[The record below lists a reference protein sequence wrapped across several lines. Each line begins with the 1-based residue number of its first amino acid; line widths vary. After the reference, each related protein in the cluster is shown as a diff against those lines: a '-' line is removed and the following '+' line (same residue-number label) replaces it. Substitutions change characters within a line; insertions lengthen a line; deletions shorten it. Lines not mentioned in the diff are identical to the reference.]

1 MRLLPGGCRNAII
14 IRHDLSYKEVPTMQT
29 ALITGGSRGIGAAIV
44 RGLAQKGWQV
54 AFCYKTSDA
63 AAQQLAQETGALPIR
78 CDVTRSEQVRKMVEA
93 ATRQLGHIDLLV
105 NNAGVA
111 WQGLLTDMAD
121 ADWHTVLDTSL
132 TAAFYACREVLPG
145 MVSRKSGRIINISS
159 IWGRVG
165 ASCEAAY
172 SAAKAGLIGLT
183 KALAKELGPS
193 GITVNCLCPGVIRTD
208 MLSCYTEDDLAALAE
223 ETPLCRLG
231 TPEDVANTVCWLAA
245 DGAGFVTGQ
254 VIGVDGGFGQ

>member
-1 MRLLPGGCRNAII
+1 
-14 IRHDLSYKEVPTMQT
+14 MQT

-44 RGLAQKGWQV
+44 RALSERGWRV
-54 AFCYKTSDA
+54 AFCYRSSDA
-63 AAQQLAQETGALPIR
+63 AAQQLSAETGAIPIR
-78 CDVTRSEQVRKMVEA
+78 CDVTDSAQVREMVRTA
-93 ATRQLGHIDLLV
+93 LRQLSHIDLLV

-111 WQGLLTDMAD
+111 WQGLLTDMTD
-121 ADWHTVLDTSL
+121 GDWRTVLDTSL
-132 TAAFYACREVLPG
+132 TAAFFACRESIHG
-145 MVSRKSGRIINISS
+145 MVSQGSGRIINISS

-208 MLSCYTEDDLAALAE
+208 MLSCYTEDDLSALAE

-231 TPEDVANTVCWLAA
+231 TPEEVAAAVCWLA
-245 DGAGFVTGQ
+245 DEKAGFITGQ

>member
-1 MRLLPGGCRNAII
+1 M
-14 IRHDLSYKEVPTMQT
+14 KT
-29 ALITGGSRGIGAAIV
+29 ALVTGGSRGIGAAIV
-44 RGLAQKGWQV
+44 RALTAKGWQV
-54 AFCYKTSDA
+54 AFCYRSSHE
-63 AAQQLAQETGALPIR
+63 AAQQLSQETGALAIP
-78 CDVTRSEQVRKMVEA
+78 CDVTDSEQVRAMVTEA
-93 ATRQLGHIDLLV
+93 ARRLSHIDLLV

-111 WQGLLTDMAD
+111 WQGLLTDMTD
-121 ADWHTVLDTSL
+121 DDWRSVLDTSL
-132 TAAFYACREVLPG
+132 SAAFYTCRAVIPG
-145 MVSRKSGRIINISS
+145 MVSRRAGRIINISS

-172 SAAKAGLIGLT
+172 SAAKAGLIGLS

-208 MLSCYTEDDLAALAE
+208 MLACYTPEDLAALAD

-231 TPEDVANTVCWLAA
+231 TPEDVAAAVCWLAEEK
-245 DGAGFVTGQ
+245 AGFITGQ

>member
-1 MRLLPGGCRNAII
+1 M
-14 IRHDLSYKEVPTMQT
+14 KT

-44 RGLAQKGWQV
+44 RALTKQGWQV
-54 AFCYKTSDA
+54 AFCYRSSEA
-63 AAQQLAQETGALPIR
+63 AAQQLASETGAVAIP
-78 CDVTRSEQVRKMVEA
+78 CDVTDSQQVAITVAEA
-93 ATRQLGHIDLLV
+93 THRLSHIDLLV

-111 WQGLLTDMAD
+111 WQGLLTDMTD
-121 ADWHTVLDTSL
+121 DDWHVVLDTSL
-132 TAAFYACREVLPG
+132 TAAFFTCRAVIPG
-145 MVSRKSGRIINISS
+145 MVSRRSGRIINISS

-193 GITVNCLCPGVIRTD
+193 GITVNCLCPGVIQTD
-208 MLSCYTEDDLAALAE
+208 MLACYTPDDLAALAD

-231 TPEDVANTVCWLAA
+231 TPEDVAAAVCWLAE

>member
-1 MRLLPGGCRNAII
+1 
-14 IRHDLSYKEVPTMQT
+14 MQT

-44 RGLAQKGWQV
+44 RALAAKGWQV
-54 AFCYKTSDA
+54 AFCYKTSQDA
-63 AAQQLAQETGALPIR
+63 ARQLAQETGAIAIR
-78 CDVTRSEQVRKMVEA
+78 CDVTDSAQVREMVKTA
-93 ATRQLGHIDLLV
+93 IRQLSHIDLLV

-111 WQGLLTDMAD
+111 WQGLLTDMTD
-121 ADWHTVLDTSL
+121 QQWHTVLDTSL
-132 TAAFYACREVLPG
+132 TAAFLTCREVLPG

-183 KALAKELGPS
+183 KALAKEVGPS

-208 MLSCYTEDDLAALAE
+208 MLACYTEDDLTALAD

-231 TPEDVANTVCWLAA
+231 TPEDVANAVCWLAA
-245 DGAGFVTGQ
+245 DEAGFITGQ

>member
-1 MRLLPGGCRNAII
+1 M
-14 IRHDLSYKEVPTMQT
+14 KT
-29 ALITGGSRGIGAAIV
+29 ALVTGGSRGIGAAIV
-44 RGLAQKGWQV
+44 RELSKQGWQV
-54 AFCYKTSDA
+54 AFCYRSSEDIA
-63 AAQQLAQETGALPIR
+63 RQLATETGAFAIR
-78 CDVTRSEQVRKMVEA
+78 CDVTDSGQVAAMVA
-93 ATRQLGHIDLLV
+93 QVQQQFRHIDLLV

-111 WQGLLTDMAD
+111 WQGLLTDMTD
-121 ADWHTVLDTSL
+121 HDWRTVLDTSL
-132 TAAFYACREVLPG
+132 TAAFFTCRAVIPG
-145 MVSRKSGRIINISS
+145 MVSRRVGRIINISS

-193 GITVNCLCPGVIRTD
+193 GITVICLCPGVIQTD
-208 MLSCYTEDDLAALAE
+208 MLACYTAEDLAALAD

-231 TPEDVANTVCWLAA
+231 TPEDVAAAVCWLAN
-245 DGAGFVTGQ
+245 DTAGFITGQ

>member
-1 MRLLPGGCRNAII
+1 
-14 IRHDLSYKEVPTMQT
+14 MQT

-44 RGLAQKGWQV
+44 RALAAKGWQV
-54 AFCYKTSDA
+54 AFCYKTSQDEA
-63 AAQQLAQETGALPIR
+63 RQLAQETGAIAIR
-78 CDVTRSEQVRKMVEA
+78 CDVTDSAQVREMVKTA
-93 ATRQLGHIDLLV
+93 IRQLSHIDLLV

-111 WQGLLTDMAD
+111 WQGLLTDMTD
-121 ADWHTVLDTSL
+121 QQWHTVLDTSL
-132 TAAFYACREVLPG
+132 TAAFLTCREVLPG

-183 KALAKELGPS
+183 KALAKEVGPS

-208 MLSCYTEDDLAALAE
+208 MLACYTESDLAALAD

-231 TPEDVANTVCWLAA
+231 TPEDVANAVCWLADEKA
-245 DGAGFVTGQ
+245 AFITGQ

>member
-1 MRLLPGGCRNAII
+1 M
-14 IRHDLSYKEVPTMQT
+14 KT

-44 RGLAQKGWQV
+44 RELSKQGWQV
-54 AFCYKTSDA
+54 AFCYRSSEDIA
-63 AAQQLAQETGALPIR
+63 RQLATETGAFAIR
-78 CDVTRSEQVRKMVEA
+78 CDVTDSGQVSAMVA
-93 ATRQLGHIDLLV
+93 QVQQQFHHIDLLV

-111 WQGLLTDMAD
+111 WQGLLTDMTD
-121 ADWHTVLDTSL
+121 HDWRAVLDTSL
-132 TAAFYACREVLPG
+132 TAAFFTCRAVIPG
-145 MVSRKSGRIINISS
+145 MVSRRMGRIINISS

-193 GITVNCLCPGVIRTD
+193 NITVNCLCPGVIQTD
-208 MLSCYTEDDLAALAE
+208 MLACYTAEDLAALAD

-231 TPEDVANTVCWLAA
+231 TPEDVAAAVCWLANDA
-245 DGAGFVTGQ
+245 AGFITGQ

>member
-1 MRLLPGGCRNAII
+1 MVI
-14 IRHDLSYKEVPTMQT
+14 KMKT

-44 RGLAQKGWQV
+44 RALSEKGWRV
-54 AFCYKTSDA
+54 AFCYRSSDA
-63 AAQQLAQETGALPIR
+63 AAQQLSAETGAIPIR
-78 CDVTRSEQVRKMVEA
+78 CDVTDSAQVREMVRTA
-93 ATRQLGHIDLLV
+93 LRQLSHIDLLV

-111 WQGLLTDMAD
+111 WQGLLTDMTD
-121 ADWHTVLDTSL
+121 DDWRTVLDTSL
-132 TAAFYACREVLPG
+132 TAAFFTCRAVIPG
-145 MVSRKSGRIINISS
+145 MVSRRMGRIINISS

-193 GITVNCLCPGVIRTD
+193 GITVNCLCPGVIQTD
-208 MLSCYTEDDLAALAE
+208 MLACYTAEDLAALAD

-231 TPEDVANTVCWLAA
+231 TPEDVAAAVCWLANDA
-245 DGAGFVTGQ
+245 AGFITGQ
-254 VIGVDGGFGQ
+254 VIGGDGGFGQ